1 MHCSFNRIPSL
12 ISLVNLRLGFQLSRI
27 TPLWAL
33 ALFQKWSTTIPR
45 DFFFLL
51 SLYIIYYGCLSANEV
66 LGLGHLTAVKLPA
79 KNISQAPPIPTHSY
93 SWGLSSKSSYYWSI
107 TLRFFFLIYN
117 PLTIIW
123 LFSSLSLFF
132 SPSCCHLNLQH
143 HPRTSQAGEWCAA
156 YQRETSISSGLVSP
170 NQPFWAP
177 LLCSGKSQ
185 RGCEISPA

>member
-1 MHCSFNRIPSL
+1 MYVPSSSRNGKEIPDATHGAAAPKRIKRDPSDTTKPLRVRRFGGKHGLSDNLTDMHCSFNRIPSL

-45 DFFFLL
+45 DFFFFFLL

-79 KNISQAPPIPTHSY
+79 KNISQDPPIPTHSY

-107 TLRFFFLIYN
+107 TLTFLFFF
-117 PLTIIW
+117 
-123 LFSSLSLFF
+123 
-132 SPSCCHLNLQH
+132 
-143 HPRTSQAGEWCAA
+143 
-156 YQRETSISSGLVSP
+156 
-170 NQPFWAP
+170 
-177 LLCSGKSQ
+177 
-185 RGCEISPA
+185 